1 MNVLDPSEI
10 GAMLTKPGFTVG
22 IDQVNTLKRLAA
34 QYAKDLPKDSEVG
47 KQLAKQMRRTDP
59 IESIRKG
66 FLEESLKFEGK
77 GGAKSV
83 EQLQRKLNDP
93 KFRATFKHLF
103 AGTGVEAKIDKLV
116 KKLEIL
122 ERGSSGGAGFQ
133 LTVAGAEQQAAKNIA
148 TEPLSIANQI
158 INFLPGL
165 LARRSLKASEIDKT
179 ISLIEAATAAEK
191 KGITLGKDYQNI
203 LKNTMLG
210 VKIGVGLG
218 ALL

>member
-1 MNVLDPSEI
+1 M
-10 GAMLTKPGFTVG
+10 
-22 IDQVNTLKRLAA
+22 
-34 QYAKDLPKDSEVG
+34 
-47 KQLAKQMRRTDP
+47 
-59 IESIRKG
+59 
-66 FLEESLKFEGK
+66 
-77 GGAKSV
+77 
-83 EQLQRKLNDP
+83 
-93 KFRATFKHLF
+93 F